1 MNTSQL
7 ACFLMVAETLNF
19 AMAAERL
26 HVTQPAVTQQIRAL
40 EDELGFRL
48 FNRTTR
54 TVELTQAGRFFIND
68 AKSVLDTLERAKK
81 RGGESFEDAR
91 VPLRIGCHAHHEI
104 GLFPA
109 LLRELRQSFP
119 EIYPIFRVVPF
130 RNLYQQLIEDDLDV
144 FVGFREGGLKK
155 YINYRELAKIPIT
168 AILPQEHPLSGCELL
183 EPSQLRREKLIM
195 GEFWSCPEQMRA
207 AQHSLAEDMSALDIY
222 LSDSGEGSAALA
234 AAGFGIAIVPELAPS
249 SQPGMRRIPIRGLE
263 PLSYGVYYK
272 SLAGK
277 PELRQLIELAKR
289 TFALASAPEDG
300 I

>member
-81 RGGESFEDAR
+81 RGGESFEDTR

-144 FVGFREGGLKK
+144 VVGFREGGLKK
-155 YINYRELAKIPIT
+155 YINYRELAKMPIT

>member
-144 FVGFREGGLKK
+144 VVGFREGGLKK
-155 YINYRELAKIPIT
+155 YINYRELAKMPIT

-249 SQPGMRRIPIRGLE
+249 SQPSMRRIPIRGLE

>member
-81 RGGESFEDAR
+81 RGGESFEDTR

-144 FVGFREGGLKK
+144 VVGFREGGLKK
-155 YINYRELAKIPIT
+155 YINYRELAKMPIT

-207 AQHSLAEDMSALDIY
+207 AQHSLTEDMSALDIY

>member
-19 AMAAERL
+19 AMSAERL

-144 FVGFREGGLKK
+144 VVGFREGGLKK
-155 YINYRELAKIPIT
+155 YINYRELAKMPIT

>member
-7 ACFLMVAETLNF
+7 ACFLAVAETLNF

-54 TVELTQAGRFFIND
+54 TVELTRAGLLFIND

-81 RGGESFEDAR
+81 RGGESFEDTR

-104 GLFPA
+104 ELFPA

-119 EIYPIFRVVPF
+119 EIYPVFRVVPF
-130 RNLYQQLIEDDLDV
+130 RHLYQQLIEDDLDV
-144 FVGFREGGLKK
+144 VVGFREGGLKK
-155 YINYRELAKIPIT
+155 YVNYRELAKIPIT
-168 AILPQEHPLSGCELL
+168 AMLPQEHPLSGYELL
-183 EPSQLRREKLIM
+183 EPSQLRGEKLVV
-195 GEFWSCPEQMRA
+195 GEPWSCPEQMRA
-207 AQHSLAEDMSALDIY
+207 AQHELVEDRSALDIY
-222 LSDSGEGSAALA
+222 LSDSGEGEAALA
-234 AAGFGIAIVPELAPS
+234 EAGFGIAIVPELAPS

-263 PLSYGVYYK
+263 PMSYGVYYK

-289 TFALASAPEDG
+289 AFALASAPGDG

>member
-144 FVGFREGGLKK
+144 VIGFREGGLKK
-155 YINYRELAKIPIT
+155 YINYRELAKMPIT

>member
-144 FVGFREGGLKK
+144 VVGFREGGLKK

>member
-104 GLFPA
+104 GLFPT

-144 FVGFREGGLKK
+144 VVGFREGGLKK

-195 GEFWSCPEQMRA
+195 GEFWGCPEQMRA

>member
-7 ACFLMVAETLNF
+7 ACFLAVAETLNF

-54 TVELTQAGRFFIND
+54 TVELTRAGLLFIND

-81 RGGESFEDAR
+81 RGGERFEDTR

-104 GLFPA
+104 ELFPA

-144 FVGFREGGLKK
+144 VVGFREGGLKK
-155 YINYRELAKIPIT
+155 HINYRELAKIPIT

-234 AAGFGIAIVPELAPS
+234 AAGFGIAIVPEPAPS

>member
-91 VPLRIGCHAHHEI
+91 VPLRIGCHAHHEV

-144 FVGFREGGLKK
+144 VVGFREGGLKK

>member
-81 RGGESFEDAR
+81 RGGESFEDTR

-104 GLFPA
+104 GLFSA

-144 FVGFREGGLKK
+144 VVGFREGGLKK

-207 AQHSLAEDMSALDIY
+207 AQHSLAEDMTALDIY

>member
-144 FVGFREGGLKK
+144 VVGFREGGLKK
-155 YINYRELAKIPIT
+155 YINYRELAKMPIT

>member
-104 GLFPA
+104 GLFPT

-144 FVGFREGGLKK
+144 VVGFREGGLKK
-155 YINYRELAKIPIT
+155 YINYRELAKMPIT

>member
-144 FVGFREGGLKK
+144 VVGFREGGLKK

-234 AAGFGIAIVPELAPS
+234 AAGFGIAIVPELSPS

>member
-104 GLFPA
+104 GLFPT

-144 FVGFREGGLKK
+144 VVGFREGGLKK

-195 GEFWSCPEQMRA
+195 GEFRSCPEQMRA
-207 AQHSLAEDMSALDIY
+207 AQHSLAEYMSALDIY